1 MKKLRFLRAKL
12 ELVKNKFVEIENS
25 AVNKHPEDQA
35 NLWDMYENTYKSIGM
50 HLNKDTLFNKYDSW
64 LVNDIDEDPNVDVF
78 VTFTD
83 TPWGKKMGV
92 AGTDQSP
99 RAKEAFKKAIATYLT
114 KSGYYAELS
123 LTMEYVAQKNG
134 VPFIDNQ
141 EIVEEVL
148 GGKSIEWE
156 GDGYYSRQ
164 LGGMGNVSKRLYG
177 SPKNVNQGLL
187 AKSLKYKG
195 DVKSTH

>member
-1 MKKLRFLRAKL
+1 MKNLRFLRAKL

-25 AVNKHPEDQA
+25 EINKHPEDQA
-35 NLWDMYENTYKSIGM
+35 DFWNMYEKTYKNIGM
-50 HLNKDTLFNKYDSW
+50 HLNKDTLFSKYDSW
-64 LVNDIDEDPNVDVF
+64 IVNDLDQDPEIDMF
-78 VTFTD
+78 VTFTN

-92 AGTDQSP
+92 AGNDQSLQ
-99 RAKEAFKKAIATYLT
+99 AKEAFKKAIGTYLT
-114 KSGYYAELS
+114 KPGYYAELS
-123 LTMEYVAQKNG
+123 LTMEFVAQKRG

-177 SPKNVNQGLL
+177 YPKGVDHG
-187 AKSLKYKG
+187 SLRFKG
-195 DVKSTH
+195 KVKEH